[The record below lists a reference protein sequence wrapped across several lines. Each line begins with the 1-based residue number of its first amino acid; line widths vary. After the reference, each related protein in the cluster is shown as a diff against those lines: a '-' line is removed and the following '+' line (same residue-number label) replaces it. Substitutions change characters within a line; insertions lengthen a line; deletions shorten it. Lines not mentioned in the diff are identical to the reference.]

1 MGLVIPGFTLSWTVA
16 KEVNRPQFSGMA
28 TSVVNVGGFL
38 GAGFLQP
45 FIGWQLDLGRA
56 PATAANWPR
65 ALAFLAGAAVFGA
78 VASWFVR
85 DAPGR
90 AGKREKGLAFNR

>member
-1 MGLVIPGFTLSWTVA
+1 
-16 KEVNRPQFSGMA
+16 MA

-38 GAGFLQP
+38 GAGGFLQP

-56 PATAANWPR
+56 PGAAANWPR
-65 ALAFLAGAAVFGA
+65 ALAFLAGAAAFGA

-85 DAPGR
+85 EAPGAP
-90 AGKREKGLAFNR
+90 AGKQATQT